1 MSIKAK
7 QVAGVTTLVVV
18 VVAILSAYHLSTMSA
33 FLLEETASRAEL
45 MSSALFQRT
54 LQVVR
59 EHPNDAYAALQADG
73 GIRAILD
80 ASIGPAD
87 YVNYAA
93 IADPSGIAVAH
104 AFPTREGAPIEEQ
117 PDFEK
122 LVTAGPFER
131 LRAVFYADQGYEVR
145 QPLLSNDKEFGSIR
159 IGVSTLL
166 VRRELRTALGRAITI
181 VLATLLISSLM
192 AMLLAQ
198 WLLRP
203 IHVIQSSLSRL
214 GRGELD
220 VRLDLPEQ
228 EFKDLGSSF
237 DAVSAQLAAL
247 GGRGGDKDEEGTLR
261 AGAGADYE
269 SVMENL
275 EDAVALFSPKGE
287 VIFSNAAMRAMHFTE
302 LPETHPARQL
312 VARTLATRH
321 SAGPISIA
329 TPRTSTTDSSAE
341 LNLNA
346 LHAATEPD
354 PDTERLLMCH
364 AIEDTARR
372 FLGAM
377 LVARNVGY
385 LNQVHSTL
393 NYSRKAAA
401 IGRLLAGVA
410 HEVKNPLNAMT
421 IHLELLK
428 QKVGSIKEP
437 IVVPGPAGGPARQ
450 LDLAKHVNIIAAEI
464 KRLDEV
470 VAGFLKFARP
480 EELKLQPVLLS
491 TVIHD
496 VVLTITPE
504 AQRRRVTM
512 REECRERP
520 ADHQRRSGHA
530 DAGGAEPRHQR
541 AAGDAR
547 GRLASPRLPP
557 LVAAAGRPVGPGH
570 RRRHS
575 TRESAPHLR
584 PVLHHQGKGQRHRP
598 LDGLPHRPAARRRG
612 RSAVDSRRRHQ
623 VHAVLPAGDHPG
635 ARAAYGRP
643 WKRRG
648 DEPDPDR
655 PADSRTRRP
664 GAPGGADK
672 PNNRIGNTVR
682 SNAHMFSRVGSLLAA
697 GLLASACATARAAA
711 PVERPALEVP
721 PVPPRIVEPAPR
733 AGAREPRTGR
743 RSAAGE
749 AVPPASPSRGRRAR
763 ARRNNRDRRR
773 RNPSRLNPCRRRRAA
788 AEPPPPPHARRR
800 R

>member
-7 QVAGVTTLVVV
+7 QVAGVTTLVVA
-18 VVAILSAYHLSTMSA
+18 VVAILSAYHLGTMSA

-45 MSSALFQRT
+45 MSRALFQRT
-54 LQVVR
+54 LEVVR
-59 EHPNDAYAALQADG
+59 EHPNDAYEALQADG

-80 ASIGPAD
+80 ASIGYSD

-93 IADPSGIAVAH
+93 IADPAGIAVAH
-104 AFPTREGAPIEEQ
+104 AIPTREGAPLDEQ
-117 PDFEK
+117 PDFDR
-122 LVTAGPFER
+122 VVNAGPFER
-131 LRAVFYADQGYEVR
+131 LRAIFYDDQGYEVR
-145 QPLLSNDKEFGSIR
+145 QPLLKDDKEFGSIR

-166 VRRELRTALGRAITI
+166 VRRELRSALGRAITI

-247 GGRGGDKDEEGTLR
+247 GRGDDGKEEGTLR

-269 SVMENL
+269 SVMDNL
-275 EDAVALFSPKGE
+275 EDAVALFSPRGE
-287 VIFSNAAMRAMHFTE
+287 VIFSNAAMRGMHFAE
-302 LPETHPARQL
+302 LPESHPARQL

-341 LNLNA
+341 LNLNT

-354 PDTERLLMCH
+354 PDSERLLMCH

-428 QKVGSIKEP
+428 QKVGSMKDP
-437 IVVPGPAGGPARQ
+437 IVVPGPAGGQPRH

-480 EELKLQPVLLS
+480 DELKLQPVLLS

-496 VVLTITPE
+496 VAQTITPE
-504 AQRRRVTM
+504 AQRRRVTL
-512 REECRERP
+512 REEVGSDLP
-520 ADHQRRSGHA
+520 TINADQGMLMQAVLNLAINALQAMPEGGSLRLSCRRS
-530 DAGGAEPRHQR
+530 
-541 AAGDAR
+541 
-547 GRLASPRLPP
+547 
-557 LVAAAGRPVGPGH
+557 
-570 RRRHS
+570 
-575 TRESAPHLR
+575 
-584 PVLHHQGKGQRHRP
+584 
-598 LDGLPHRPAARRRG
+598 
-612 RSAVDSRRRHQ
+612 SRRRVALVVQ
-623 VHAVLPAGDHPG
+623 DTGIGIPPENLPRIFDLYFTTKEKGSGIGLSMVFRIVQLHDG
-635 ARAAYGRP
+635 
-643 WKRRG
+643 
-648 DEPDPDR
+648 EVEVQ
-655 PADSRTRRP
+655 SI
-664 GAPGGADK
+664 PGGGTKFTLFFPQA
-672 PNNRIGNTVR
+672 ITQ
-682 SNAHMFSRVGSLLAA
+682 
-697 GLLASACATARAAA
+697 
-711 PVERPALEVP
+711 
-721 PVPPRIVEPAPR
+721 EPAPQY
-733 AGAREPRTGR
+733 GQPM
-743 RSAAGE
+743 E
-749 AVPPASPSRGRRAR
+749 ATR
-763 ARRNNRDRRR
+763 
-773 RNPSRLNPCRRRRAA
+773 
-788 AEPPPPPHARRR
+788 
-800 R
+800 